1 MAIQNIFNKIIGMP
15 KIRPC
20 DYRRLFDKNQNK
32 MLEKNQED
40 FFANNKKV
48 TKTTLNN
55 A

>member
-32 MLEKNQED
+32 MLEKI
-40 FFANNKKV
+40 KKIFLQ
-48 TKTTLNN
+48 TLKKSQKQL
-55 A
+55 